1 MGLPGFLGEN
11 RQIRSSYSEVYL
23 RPPRKMGFGGFLGG
37 VGVVGSKITFERFD
51 RFEKFFH
58 EKLRKNLRL
67 HTSDDEHCAVA
78 MEKVLCDV
86 HGKIKIKIP
95 FFIRH
100 FYSISNLGNIIT
112 QNDA

>member
-1 MGLPGFLGEN
+1 MGP
-11 RQIRSSYSEVYL
+11 
-23 RPPRKMGFGGFLGG
+23 GGFSGG
-37 VGVVGSKITFERFD
+37 DGVVGSKITFERFD

-58 EKLRKNLRL
+58 EKLRKNIRL

>member
-1 MGLPGFLGEN
+1 M
-11 RQIRSSYSEVYL
+11 
-23 RPPRKMGFGGFLGG
+23 
-37 VGVVGSKITFERFD
+37 
-51 RFEKFFH
+51 
-58 EKLRKNLRL
+58 RKNIRL

-100 FYSISNLGNIIT
+100 FYSISNLGHIIT
-112 QNDA
+112 QDCAKHVSGYYYVPQVALGYLKRTQLLFKVLNFDVY